1 MLVAVKIG
9 VLGVTLAFVFVLF
22 VLLDALD
29 AMQSSSRGEDRT
41 CTDEFNRTLRRF
53 IFYVLLPL
61 SGLALCAAV
70 FSLIAEIF
78 GL

>member
-22 VLLDALD
+22 VLIDALD
-29 AMQSSSRGEDRT
+29 AMHASFREEERT

-53 IFYVLLPL
+53 ILYVLLPL

-70 FSLIAEIF
+70 FSLIAEIVGF
-78 GL
+78 

>member
-29 AMQSSSRGEDRT
+29 AMHASSREEERT
-41 CTDEFNRTLRRF
+41 CTDEFNRTHTDGYC
-53 IFYVLLPL
+53 ITMPYVADD
-61 SGLALCAAV
+61 GLINRLTEAK
-70 FSLIAEIF
+70 EQ
-78 GL
+78 

>member
-29 AMQSSSRGEDRT
+29 TLYISSREEDRT

-53 IFYVLLPL
+53 ILYVLLPL
-61 SGLALCAAV
+61 GGLALCAAG

-78 GL
+78 GF